1 MADRIHMLASAFSRQ
16 PAARNLFFILLWLLA
31 LAAGAQAEPAVPYI
45 YTPRAHFLDV
55 KRAFVYSGTAP
66 VPGAGLR
73 SFQEPQTGASGT
85 ERFEIHWYANPPG
98 IPPGVVVLL
107 ESLQERSA
115 VVKNHV
121 LCVNEK
127 SEGNI
132 RSVIEIPS
140 DEIRRAGRVLKWRV
154 RVIWRGRLLASQAS
168 DNWEG

>member
-1 MADRIHMLASAFSRQ
+1 MVDRIHMLASSFSRRT
-16 PAARNLFFILLWLLA
+16 AVRGLLFA
-31 LAAGAQAEPAVPYI
+31 LADACCSAASFSQAAAPSHLCS
-45 YTPRAHFLDV
+45 PRASRGCEARL
-55 KRAFVYSGTAP
+55 RPLGNLRP
-66 VPGAGLR
+66 PGAGLR
-73 SFQEPQTGASGT
+73 SFQDPGTGNSGT

-107 ESLQERSA
+107 ESIQERNP

-121 LCVNEK
+121 LRINEK

-132 RSVIEIPS
+132 RSVIEIPP

-154 RVIWRGRLLASQAS
+154 SVVWRGRLLASQTS